1 MTRKDQKTAAGLGA
15 PGLSPVF
22 ARGASARPQV
32 QAPDSPWTMWVGL
45 AGAAVLGVMVFN
57 GLSSGREAKAQT
69 TEPAPAAR
77 APTPAPVAAPP
88 PAPAQAQAA
97 AQPAPFVQQS
107 VAPPADPEQAHWRAP
122 TVVVDFGN
130 AAAGP
135 AAEGVQL
142 AQQTGAAPPGAPA
155 NDVRQSADE
164 RFAAGVTRGLGDTAR
179 ATQMRDLGRTVPQGS
194 VIPAT
199 LETAINSDLPG
210 VVRAVVSRDVRSF
223 DGSRVLIPRGSR
235 LVGQYKSAAAV
246 GQTRAFVVW
255 SRIITPSGITIDV
268 GSPATDRLGRGGLD
282 GEVDTHFVRRFGSS
296 ILLTVIS
303 AGGQALAN
311 SASSGDSTTLVLGGT
326 GQGSNPAA
334 IALQKQIDMPD
345 TIKVAQGA
353 PVQVSVARDLDFSSV
368 VR

>member
-1 MTRKDQKTAAGLGA
+1 MKPKDQTPAE
-15 PGLSPVF
+15 LSPVF
-22 ARGASARPQV
+22 ARGARPQV
-32 QAPDSPWTMWVGL
+32 QAPDSPWTVWAGL
-45 AGAAVLGVMVFN
+45 AGAAVLGVFVFN

-69 TEPAPAAR
+69 TQAQAPAAVAAQPAPA
-77 APTPAPVAAPP
+77 PPPPP
-88 PAPAQAQAA
+88 PAPAMAA
-97 AQPAPFVQQS
+97 PAPMVQQS

-122 TVVVDFGN
+122 TVVVDFSN
-130 AAAGP
+130 TAPAGE
-135 AAEGVQL
+135 AVQL
-142 AQQTGAAPPGAPA
+142 AQAAGAPTPA

-179 ATQMRDLGRTVPQGS
+179 ASQMRDLGRTIPQGA
-194 VIPAT
+194 VIPAV

-210 VVRAVVSRDVRSF
+210 AVRAVVSRDVRSF

-235 LVGQYKSAAAV
+235 LVGQYKSSAAV

-255 SRIITPSGITIDV
+255 SRIITPTGVTIDV

-282 GEVDTHFVRRFGSS
+282 GEVDTHFVRRFGAS
-296 ILLTVIS
+296 ILLTAIS

-311 SASSGDSTTLVLGGT
+311 SASNGDSTTLVLGGS

-334 IALQKQIDMPD
+334 IALQKQMDIPD
-345 TIKVAQGA
+345 TIKVAQGV

>member
-1 MTRKDQKTAAGLGA
+1 MTRKTEISNQ
-15 PGLSPVF
+15 PLSPVF
-22 ARGASARPQV
+22 ARAAKARPRV
-32 QAPDSPWTMWVGL
+32 EAPDSPWTVWAGV

-57 GLSSGREAKAQT
+57 GLASSREAHAQT
-69 TEPAPAAR
+69 PQPQPAA
-77 APTPAPVAAPP
+77 APTPQ
-88 PAPAQAQAA
+88 PAPA
-97 AQPAPFVQQS
+97 AQPAPVPAPATAAPPPVVMQS

-122 TVVVDFGN
+122 TVVVDFSN
-130 AAAGP
+130 AGAPAGD
-135 AAEGVQL
+135 AVQL
-142 AQQTGAAPPGAPA
+142 AQAATTAAAPLPA

-179 ATQMRDLGRTVPQGS
+179 ASQMRDLGRVVPQGS

-210 VVRAVVSRDVRSF
+210 AVRAVVSRDVRSF

-255 SRIITPSGITIDV
+255 SRIITPTGVTIDV
-268 GSPATDRLGRGGLD
+268 GSPATDELGRGGLA

-311 SASSGDSTTLVLGGT
+311 SATNGDSTTLVIGSA
-326 GQGSNPAA
+326 GQGGGNPAA

-353 PVQVSVARDLDFSSV
+353 PVQVSVARDLDFSGV

>member
-1 MTRKDQKTAAGLGA
+1 MTRKNQTPADVSSA
-15 PGLSPVF
+15 GLSPVF
-22 ARGASARPQV
+22 ARGASARPRV
-32 QAPDSPWTMWVGL
+32 QAPDSPWTMWIGL

-57 GLSSGREAKAQT
+57 GLSSGREAQAQT
-69 TEPAPAAR
+69 TEQTPAAK
-77 APTPAPVAAPP
+77 APTSAPVAPP
-88 PAPAQAQAA
+88 PPPPAQAQAV
-97 AQPAPFVQQS
+97 AQPAPYVQQS
-107 VAPPADPEQAHWRAP
+107 VAPPTNPEQAHWRAP

-130 AAAGP
+130 AAAP

-142 AQQTGAAPPGAPA
+142 AQQTGGAPPGAPA

-179 ATQMRDLGRTVPQGS
+179 ATQMRDLGRTIPQGS

-210 VVRAVVSRDVRSF
+210 AVRAVVSRDVRSF

-311 SASSGDSTTLVLGGT
+311 SAGSGDSTTLVIGGAG

>member
-1 MTRKDQKTAAGLGA
+1 MTRKDQTPADLSA

-57 GLSSGREAKAQT
+57 GLSSGREARAQT
-69 TEPAPAAR
+69 APQQVPAPR
-77 APTPAPVAAPP
+77 APTPAPVAPP
-88 PAPAQAQAA
+88 PAAAPAMAL
-97 AQPAPFVQQS
+97 PAPVVQQAM
-107 VAPPADPEQAHWRAP
+107 APPVDPEQAHWRAP
-122 TVVVDFGN
+122 TVVVDFGV
-130 AAAGP
+130 AGGAP
-135 AAEGVQL
+135 EAVQL
-142 AQQTGAAPPGAPA
+142 AQATTTAVAPGVPA

-179 ATQMRDLGRTVPQGS
+179 AGQMRDLARTIPQGS

-210 VVRAVVSRDVRSF
+210 AVRAVVSRDVRSF

-255 SRIITPSGITIDV
+255 SRIITPTGITIDV
-268 GSPATDRLGRGGLD
+268 GSPATDQLGRGGLD

-311 SASSGDSTTLVLGGT
+311 SASNGDSTTLVLGGT

-334 IALQKQIDMPD
+334 IALQKQMDIPD
-345 TIKVAQGA
+345 TIRVAQGA

>member
-1 MTRKDQKTAAGLGA
+1 MTRKDQT
-15 PGLSPVF
+15 PSDLSPVF
-22 ARGASARPQV
+22 ARGVAARPQV
-32 QAPDSPWTMWVGL
+32 QAPDSPWTVWAGL

-57 GLSSGREAKAQT
+57 GLSSGREARAQT
-69 TEPAPAAR
+69 TQQTPMARAVTPPPAA
-77 APTPAPVAAPP
+77 VAAPAP
-88 PAPAQAQAA
+88 PVAQQVAAPAPYA
-97 AQPAPFVQQS
+97 QQS

-130 AAAGP
+130 PGAAADG
-135 AAEGVQL
+135 GQQL
-142 AQQTGAAPPGAPA
+142 AQATTTVVAPGATVVSGG
-155 NDVRQSADE
+155 DGRQSADE
-164 RFAAGVTRGLGDTAR
+164 RFSAGVTRGLGDTAR
-179 ATQMRDLGRTVPQGS
+179 AGQMRDLSRTIPQGS

-210 VVRAVVSRDVRSF
+210 AVRAVVSRDVRGF

-235 LVGQYKSAAAV
+235 LVGQYKSAAAI

-255 SRIITPSGITIDV
+255 SRIITPTGVSIDV

-296 ILLTVIS
+296 ILLTVIG

-311 SASSGDSTTLVLGGT
+311 SASSGNSTTLVLGGT
-326 GQGSNPAA
+326 GGQGSNPAA

-345 TIKVAQGA
+345 TIKVAQGV
-353 PVQVSVARDLDFSSV
+353 PVQVSVARDLDFSAV
-368 VR
+368 AR

>member
-1 MTRKDQKTAAGLGA
+1 MMRKPPT
-15 PGLSPVF
+15 PSPESPVF
-22 ARGASARPQV
+22 ARSAAARPQV
-32 QAPDSPWTMWVGL
+32 KAPDSPWTVWAGI
-45 AGAAVLGVMVFN
+45 AGAAVLGVLVFN
-57 GLSSGREAKAQT
+57 GLSSSREARAQT
-69 TEPAPAAR
+69 PQNATSATAPPPVQTAAQ
-77 APTPAPVAAPP
+77 TPPPAPP
-88 PAPAQAQAA
+88 PAPAM
-97 AQPAPFVQQS
+97 AQPAPYVQQS

-122 TVVVDFGN
+122 TVVVDFTN
-130 AAAGP
+130 SSADTTQ
-135 AAEGVQL
+135 V
-142 AQQTGAAPPGAPA
+142 AQATTTVVAPGATVVSTGG
-155 NDVRQSADE
+155 DGRQSADE

-179 ATQMRDLGRTVPQGS
+179 AGQMRDLSRTIPQGS

-210 VVRAVVSRDVRSF
+210 AVRAVVSRDVRGF

-255 SRIITPSGITIDV
+255 SRIITPTGVSIDI

-311 SASSGDSTTLVLGGT
+311 SASSGDSTTLVIGGAG

-345 TIKVAQGA
+345 TIKVAQGV
-353 PVQVSVARDLDFSSV
+353 PVQVSVARDLDFSAV
-368 VR
+368 AR

>member
-1 MTRKDQKTAAGLGA
+1 MVAAMTRRIETPTD
-15 PGLSPVF
+15 LSPVF
-22 ARGASARPQV
+22 ARGVRARPQV
-32 QAPDSPWTMWVGL
+32 QAPDSPWTLWAGL
-45 AGAAVLGVMVFN
+45 AGAAVLGLMVFN
-57 GLSSGREAKAQT
+57 GLSSGREARAQT
-69 TEPAPAAR
+69 
-77 APTPAPVAAPP
+77 
-88 PAPAQAQAA
+88 APAQAVVAAPQAA
-97 AQPAPFVQQS
+97 PSAAPTPPPPVPVAAAPAPVVLQS
-107 VAPPADPEQAHWRAP
+107 VTPPADPEQAHWRAP
-122 TVVVDFGN
+122 TVVVDFSG
-130 AAAGP
+130 AAP
-135 AAEGVQL
+135 TAEAVQL
-142 AQQTGAAPPGAPA
+142 AQAAAVAATPAPA

-164 RFAAGVTRGLGDTAR
+164 RFSAGVTRGLGDTAR
-179 ATQMRDLGRTVPQGS
+179 ATQMRDLGRTIPQGS

-210 VVRAVVSRDVRSF
+210 AVRAVVSRDVRSF

-255 SRIITPSGITIDV
+255 SRIITPTGVTIDV

-282 GEVDTHFVRRFGSS
+282 GDVDTHFVRRFGAS
-296 ILLTVIS
+296 ILLTAIS

-311 SASSGDSTTLVLGGT
+311 SASNGDSTTLVIGGT

-334 IALQKQIDMPD
+334 IALQKQIDIPD
-345 TIKVAQGA
+345 TIKVAQGS

>member
-1 MTRKDQKTAAGLGA
+1 MTRKPQS
-15 PGLSPVF
+15 PSELSPVF
-22 ARGASARPQV
+22 ARSAAARPKV
-32 QAPDSPWTMWVGL
+32 QASDSPWTVWAGF
-45 AGAAVLGVMVFN
+45 AGAAVLGVLVFN
-57 GLSSGREAKAQT
+57 GLSSSRQAQAQT
-69 TEPAPAAR
+69 PQATTATATTQPAQPAA
-77 APTPAPVAAPP
+77 ATPAPP
-88 PAPAQAQAA
+88 PAPAAA
-97 AQPAPFVQQS
+97 APAPYVQQS
-107 VAPPADPEQAHWRAP
+107 VAPPVDPEQAHWRAP
-122 TVVVDFGN
+122 TVVVDFTN
-130 AAAGP
+130 N
-135 AAEGVQL
+135 
-142 AQQTGAAPPGAPA
+142 GAAPDAAQVAQATAVAPGAPVQPA
-155 NDVRQSADE
+155 NDGRQSADE

-179 ATQMRDLGRTVPQGS
+179 ASQMRDLSRTIPQGS

-210 VVRAVVSRDVRSF
+210 AVRAVVSRDVRGF

-255 SRIITPSGITIDV
+255 SRIITPTGVSIDI

-311 SASSGDSTTLVLGGT
+311 SATNGDSTTLVIGGAG

-345 TIKVAQGA
+345 TIKVAQGV
-353 PVQVSVARDLDFSSV
+353 PVQVSVARDLDFSAV
-368 VR
+368 AR